1 MPQTDLIAG
10 IRKGDRDAFDDL
22 CREELPALMAY
33 ARAILPDEWADD
45 AVQDV
50 LYSFWKNREGIE
62 SGAQV
67 RGYLMRSVYN
77 RAMNY
82 LRKENLQRQYR
93 EWNDV
98 RIALLGMEGADP
110 EQNPVMRNLFR
121 GDLRKNLEDA
131 IAGLPPKCRE
141 VFMLSYV
148 EGLPNKDIGSRLG
161 ISLSTVENHIYTAL
175 RHLRTVLAKDKMLV
189 ILTLLPYFGML
200 FQK

>member
-50 LYSFWKNREGIE
+50 LYSFWKNRGGLE
-62 SGAQV
+62 SGTSV

-77 RAMNY
+77 RSMNY
-82 LRKENLQRQYR
+82 LRKESLQRQYR

-110 EQNPVMRNLFR
+110 ERNPVLRNLFQ

-131 IAGLPPKCRE
+131 IASLPPKCRE

-148 EGLPNKDIGSRLG
+148 EGLPNKEIGSRLG

-175 RHLRTVLAKDKMLV
+175 RHLRTVLAKDKMLA

>member
-110 EQNPVMRNLFR
+110 EQNPVMRNLFP

-141 VFMLSYV
+141 VFRLSYI

-161 ISLSTVENHIYTAL
+161 ISLSTVENHMYAAL
-175 RHLRTVLAKDKMLV
+175 RHLRTVLSKDKMLA
-189 ILTLLPYFGML
+189 ILTLLPYFGIL

>member
-50 LYSFWKNREGIE
+50 LYSFWKNREGLE
-62 SGAQV
+62 PGASV

-77 RAMNY
+77 RSMNY
-82 LRKENLQRQYR
+82 LRKENLLRQYR

-110 EQNPVMRNLFR
+110 ERNPVLRNLFQ